1 MFASLRLVQKVQL
14 IKNILIPEHKVVL
27 GRWHLK
33 HDINK
38 CDRYIYNYY
47 AEPGYPN
54 RINKTQNKYNKKN

>member
-1 MFASLRLVQKVQL
+1 MFASLRLAQNVQR
-14 IKNILIPEHKVVL
+14 IKNILIPEHKVIL

-33 HDINK
+33 HDAKK

-54 RINKTQNKYNKKN
+54 KFKNNHATIKNN